1 MGLTGPSP
9 AFVRRRARGLCCPP
23 VRFLALLTG
32 LVCVAAIAVAAPTYR
47 WIDADG
53 LHYSDQPHPGA
64 EIVALGDTQTYSA
77 TPSPTVVAPSRG
89 KPKASGKG
97 EFRYDSCAVVEP
109 AADQVFLNVEAV
121 SVAVQLEPGKRSSD
135 KLVLSFDGQPIEATS
150 PDQREFRISPIDRGT
165 HTVVATVR
173 DSTGRDLCQSAQV
186 SFHVRQP
193 SALNPGRTH

>member
-1 MGLTGPSP
+1 M
-9 AFVRRRARGLCCPP
+9 
-23 VRFLALLTG
+23 
-32 LVCVAAIAVAAPTYR
+32 AAIAVAGPTYR

-77 TPSPTVVAPSRG
+77 NPAPAVTAPSGR
-89 KPKASGKG
+89 KPKGPGTG
-97 EFRYDSCAVVEP
+97 EFRYSSCAIVQP
-109 AADQVFLNVEAV
+109 AADQVFLDVEAV
-121 SVAVQLEPGKRSSD
+121 SVAVALEPAKRSSD
-135 KLVLSFDGQPIEATS
+135 KLALSFDGQPIEATS

-173 DSTGRDLCQSAQV
+173 DGTGRDLCLSTPV

-193 SALNPGRTH
+193 SALGPGKKH